1 MIPPPAVVRLGL
13 NSSRCGKLSKCPP
26 GYPCTCIVCQ
36 CTVMHYWRK
45 LERYHCCAR
54 LKCAQWNPICRD
66 LNTSQRLQY
75 SIFNSKL
82 PSSKYPRTLNQ
93 VGGVGNTEKYAVVSF
108 CAFSSKAP
116 LSLLKAE
123 SFVKSPCYRIKVSSK
138 GGKILES

>member
-1 MIPPPAVVRLGL
+1 
-13 NSSRCGKLSKCPP
+13 
-26 GYPCTCIVCQ
+26 
-36 CTVMHYWRK
+36 MHYWRK

-54 LKCAQWNPICRD
+54 LKCALWNPICRD

-93 VGGVGNTEKYAVVSF
+93 VGGVGHTEKYAVVPF
-108 CAFSSKAP
+108 CAFSSEAP

-123 SFVKSPCYRIKVSSK
+123 SFVKSPRYRIKLSPK
-138 GGKILES
+138 GGLILKSRKFFDMFKFFTNIIMVSVVELLEGRNRLISLMNG